1 MHALFSSK
9 DSVAK
14 YVEGYKNLT
23 RKMVQ
28 EHSYKMK
35 GAPGIRVDVVRN
47 VVNLVAVHW
56 VTDYLVRSVS
66 SLDLPEMLLIHW
78 RTVWC

>member
-1 MHALFSSK
+1 MHALFPSK

-35 GAPGIRVDVVRN
+35 GAPGTRVDVVRN

-56 VTDYLVRSVS
+56 VTDYLVRPTS
-66 SLDLPEMLLIHW
+66 SLNILDTML
-78 RTVWC
+78 TA